1 MKTLLLALLLSVVI
15 ITQATQ
21 AEPLPP
27 SLGAAISAK
36 ILRYE
41 TTLANTNPLHI
52 WVFGDAQFA
61 KELRKN
67 LGPKAQVLLNPALD
81 ASPPH
86 AIIISGQSPETNQL
100 LKYSDEHDIVIIS
113 NGLFSSKQSAA
124 VVLANNEG
132 VPEIFLNLTA
142 CKARKLRWRPEL
154 LDWVTAL

>member
-1 MKTLLLALLLSVVI
+1 MKTLLLVLLISVAAV
-15 ITQATQ
+15 AK

-27 SLGAAISAK
+27 SLGGAIGAK

-41 TTLANTNPLHI
+41 TTLASTNPLRV
-52 WVFGDAQFA
+52 WVFGNAQFGA
-61 KELRKN
+61 ELSKN
-67 LGPKAQVLLNPALD
+67 LGKQAKVLFNPALD
-81 ASPPH
+81 SEPPH
-86 AIIISGQSPETNQL
+86 AIIISGKSPLTDQL
-100 LKYSDEHDIVIIS
+100 LKYSDEHDILIIS
-113 NGLFSSKQSAA
+113 NGLFTGKQSAA